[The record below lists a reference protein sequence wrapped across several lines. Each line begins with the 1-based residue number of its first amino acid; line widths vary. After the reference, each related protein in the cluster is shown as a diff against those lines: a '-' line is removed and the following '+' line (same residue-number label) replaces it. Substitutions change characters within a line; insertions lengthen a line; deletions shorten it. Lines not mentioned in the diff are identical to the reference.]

1 MLYQTLTLIHI
12 ISSTVLFGGG
22 VFAGVL
28 GTIVYG
34 SKKAR
39 WIADF
44 GPAIVKVELYLT
56 VVAALIQVVT
66 GSWMASIADYP
77 MSTGW
82 IGWALTLLGVAGVCW
97 IIGVRLQHRMVDLSN
112 KAVATGSELP
122 AEYHRGF
129 KIWTFLGLPSTAA
142 MLGIF
147 YLMVFKPS

>member
-34 SKKAR
+34 SHKTR
-39 WIADF
+39 WIAEF
-44 GPAIVKVELYLT
+44 GPPIVKVELYLT
-56 VVAALIQVVT
+56 VLAALTQVVT

-77 MSTGW
+77 LSSGW
-82 IGWALTLLGVAGVCW
+82 LGWALMLLGVAGVCW
-97 IIGVRLQHRMVDLSN
+97 IIGVRLQHRMVDLSS
-112 KAVATGSELP
+112 KAVETNSGLS
-122 AEYHRGF
+122 AEYHKLF
-129 KIWTFLGLPSTAA
+129 KVWTFLGLPSTTA

-147 YLMVFKPS
+147 YLMVFKPG